1 MQDAPQH
8 IQPWYREP
16 WPWILMAGPAAVVV
30 AGAVTIWLAFATADG
45 LVTDDYYRRGLAI
58 NQELRR
64 DQAAL
69 ERGIAA
75 EVERDGGMLRVRL
88 RLRDAPP
95 SALFARL
102 LHATRAGHDQRL
114 RLAAVAPGV
123 YEAEL
128 PALPAVSAYV
138 DGPEGWSIGYSK
150 LDGKWRLVAGRA
162 ETGTIK
168 LTAAPR
174 LVRIAA
180 LGMQDQII
188 QALIDRTVECLNS
201 IEAARK

>member
-1 MQDAPQH
+1 MSRFELLQHLTGLSKQLDDASDRVNAAIDDFEEQLE
-8 IQPWYREP
+8 QTG
-16 WPWILMAGPAAVVV
+16 AG
-30 AGAVTIWLAFATADG
+30 
-45 LVTDDYYRRGLAI
+45 
-58 NQELRR
+58 
-64 DQAAL
+64 
-69 ERGIAA
+69 
-75 EVERDGGMLRVRL
+75 
-88 RLRDAPP
+88 
-95 SALFARL
+95 
-102 LHATRAGHDQRL
+102 
-114 RLAAVAPGV
+114 
-123 YEAEL
+123 
-128 PALPAVSAYV
+128 VSAYV